1 MRVRLLQSLVLCFF
15 RAQVGYAQTPAPFRY
30 VEANKTN
37 YLKLADETDTML
49 RRDILGVWF
58 PRTIDNENGGFHAEF
73 NREWSRR
80 RAWENFPCFYTNAA
94 WQRPY
99 VELELLD
106 RLQDFK
112 PESRQ
117 SMTVSYTLILRT
129 KSDPLIEAETVFGDG
144 QVQEKR

>member
-94 WQRPY
+94 WQRP
-99 VELELLD
+99 LCRTGIARSLA
-106 RLQDFK
+106 RLQTGK
-112 PESRQ
+112 PAVDDKS
-117 SMTVSYTLILRT
+117 LIR
-129 KSDPLIEAETVFGDG
+129 
-144 QVQEKR
+144 

>member
-73 NREWSRR
+73 NREWQPTKSLGKFSVFLYQCSLAEALCRTGIAR
-80 RAWENFPCFYTNAA
+80 SLA
-94 WQRPY
+94 
-99 VELELLD
+99 
-106 RLQDFK
+106 RLQTGK
-112 PESRQ
+112 PAVDDSFLYVDSAYQIR
-117 SMTVSYTLILRT
+117 S
-129 KSDPLIEAETVFGDG
+129 AH
-144 QVQEKR
+144 